1 MDRISFG
8 DSEFSFS
15 KFIYGTAKLHR
26 IASAKERRR
35 LLCAAVYNGFTHFDT
50 SPFYGDGIAEKELGR
65 LAKLHPN
72 ITITTKYGLY
82 SPGRLNKP
90 NWEIYARKVGGKLIP
105 SLSKPRRNF
114 DVRMATRS
122 LHASLKRISRDYVD
136 IFMLHEPLDLAPN
149 FSEILEFLKSMKS
162 KGLIRKY
169 GVSGTILSIEN
180 IYHELPHLIEIA
192 QIQDEFNYSIEYLE
206 RYSIDNILVTYG
218 YNKGPFTSTT
228 DYLNQIRYALSRNK
242 RGAIVVSTNRI
253 ERLPQYEKLLQE
265 H

>member
-1 MDRISFG
+1 MDRISVG
-8 DSEFSFS
+8 ESEFHVSR
-15 KFIYGTAKLHR
+15 FIYGTAKLHR

-35 LLCAAVYNGFTHFDT
+35 LLSASVYNGFTHFDT
-50 SPFYGDGIAEKELGR
+50 SPFYGDGIAEKELGL

-206 RYSIDNILVTYG
+206 RYSIDNMLVTYG
-218 YNKGPFTSTT
+218 YNKQPFTSTT
-228 DYLNQIRYALSRNK
+228 DYLDRIKYALSRNR

-253 ERLPQYEKLLQE
+253 ERLPQYAKLLQDN
-265 H
+265 